1 MKRALAGLTRWLLRA
16 AATIGPAEKS
26 EWIAAVLTE
35 VESIEKPWEALRWA
49 WGALFFACRCR
60 ILVAFGIVQENII
73 MSKTSAAYVGIFLVV
88 VGVLFAFPTFRD
100 AATDALGPAAIRL
113 ALGRQDRT
121 AVGEG
126 ELRRIASK
134 AEQRGDASTMAFVA
148 MRLNDS
154 RQAMQLG
161 TKAIAL
167 DPSLTWIEYFVIKN
181 NWSQDTR
188 RTTFGPEVHEVI
200 AADRDNALG
209 YLLLASWLRRTDPS
223 LETRRAE
230 WEAAVEK
237 AFSAGV
243 YDDYLNRRLHL
254 DRDVARDRKLSP
266 FEATWSMLYWPFPE
280 VLEMKSYSDQL
291 IASGDT
297 LACARAARFGA
308 MLQGGQTDVEGIV
321 GQDIRVRAL
330 GVLEKKFDLALVAPK
345 GLPPARPSNRLE
357 LLPFSLARLEVQP
370 FSLAAAIVVQTGL
383 LIGSLAG
390 LLVAGCTAALILRWG
405 KSAMLERLVRG
416 ATITGVTATIAA
428 FFAYMPFTFAYSS
441 YLHAQTV
448 REACA
453 GSTSFVAFGYLP
465 SGLNS
470 CLTTSQGHVYMW
482 SLVILLSAAV
492 MVWRVVVH
500 LQRRTARPVPVGGH

>member
-1 MKRALAGLTRWLLRA
+1 LRA
-16 AATIGPAEKS
+16 ATAIGPEEKS
-26 EWIAAVLTE
+26 EWIEAVLAE
-35 VESIEKPWEALRWA
+35 VECIEEPWEALRWA
-49 WGALFFACRCR
+49 WGAFFFACRCR
-60 ILVAFGIVQENII
+60 ILAALGIVQENII
-73 MSKTSAAYVGIFLVV
+73 MNRVSAAYVTVFLVV
-88 VGVLFAFPTFRD
+88 VGLLFAIPSFRD
-100 AATDALGPAAIRL
+100 AVADALGPAAIRL
-113 ALGRQDRT
+113 ALGRQDGT

-126 ELRRIASK
+126 ELRRMASK
-134 AEQRGDASTMAFVA
+134 AEQHGDALTMAFVA

-154 RQAMQLG
+154 RQAMLLG
-161 TKAIAL
+161 KKAIAM
-167 DPSLTWIEYFVIKN
+167 DPSLAWIEYFVIKN

-200 AADRDNALG
+200 AADPDNALG
-209 YLLLASWLRRTDPS
+209 YLLLASWLRRTDEALS
-223 LETRRAE
+223 THREE
-230 WEAAVEK
+230 WEGVMGT
-237 AFSAGV
+237 AFSAGR
-243 YDDYLNRRLHL
+243 YDDYLNRRLYL

-280 VLEMKSYSDQL
+280 VFEMNSYSNQL

-308 MLQGGQTDVEGIV
+308 MVQGGQTDVEGIV

-345 GLPPARPSNRLE
+345 ALPPAHPRDRLE

-383 LIGSLAG
+383 LIGGLAG
-390 LLVAGCTAALILRWG
+390 LLVAGCSAALILRWG

-416 ATITGVTATIAA
+416 AAITGLTATVGA
-428 FFAYMPFTFAYSS
+428 FFAYLPFTFAYSS
-441 YLHAQTV
+441 YLHAQTA
-448 REACA
+448 REAYE

-470 CLTTSQGHVYMW
+470 FFATSQGHVYLW
-482 SLVILLSAAV
+482 TVVILVGAVV
-492 MVWRVVVH
+492 MVWRVVVRA
-500 LQRRTARPVPVGGH
+500 QRVRMKAA

>member
-1 MKRALAGLTRWLLRA
+1 MKHVLAWLTRWLLRA
-16 AATIGPAEKS
+16 AAALGPEEKS
-26 EWIAAVLTE
+26 EWIEAVLAE

-49 WGALFFACRCR
+49 WGAFFFACRCR
-60 ILVAFGIVQENII
+60 ILVALGIVQENII
-73 MSKTSAAYVGIFLVV
+73 MNKTSAAYVVIFLAVM
-88 VGVLFAFPTFRD
+88 GVLSAMPSFRD

-113 ALGRQDRT
+113 VLGLQDGT

-126 ELRRIASK
+126 ELRRMAIK
-134 AEQRGDASTMAFVA
+134 AERRHDASTMAFVA
-148 MRLNDS
+148 MRLNES
-154 RQAMQLG
+154 SQAMQLG
-161 TKAIAL
+161 KKAIAM

-181 NWSQDTR
+181 SWSQDAR

-200 AADRDNALG
+200 AADPDNALG
-209 YLLLASWLRRTDPS
+209 YLLLASWLRRTDES
-223 LETRRAE
+223 LSTHRSE
-230 WEAAVEK
+230 WEEAMGT
-237 AFSAGV
+237 AFSAGR

-280 VLEMKSYSDQL
+280 VFEIKPYSDQL
-291 IASGDT
+291 IASGDM

-345 GLPPARPSNRLE
+345 GLPPARPRDRLE

-370 FSLAAAIVVQTGL
+370 FSLAAAVVVQTAL
-383 LIGSLAG
+383 LISGLAG

-405 KSAMLERLVRG
+405 KSAMLERLVRV
-416 ATITGVTATIAA
+416 AAITGVAATIAA
-428 FFAYMPFTFAYSS
+428 IFAYMPFTFAYSS
-441 YLHAQTV
+441 YLHAQTA
-448 REACA
+448 REAYA

-470 CLTTSQGHVYMW
+470 FFTTSQGHVYLW
-482 SLVILLSAAV
+482 SVVIFMGAAA
-492 MVWRVVVH
+492 MVWRLLIH
-500 LQRRTARPVPVGGH
+500 AQRARTRPA